1 MSTIQSTGTSA
12 VDRRL
17 AALRIRPVTAVAVVA
32 ALLVLVGDSQALAL
46 IPLLNT
52 MSAEYEL
59 SSAEATLVLAILGVV
74 AAGAVPVLTRVAERI
89 SMRGFLLLGVALT
102 TVGNLLC
109 ALAPGF
115 DLLLAGRTILGL
127 SAAIPIAIA
136 LVRESSRGAHHVNS
150 GLALVT
156 ASVGVSVAI
165 SFLLGGVILELD
177 GNVHTVFWAM
187 SALGAISLVVAWL
200 LTPDFRVETK
210 ERADVVGAILLIVG
224 LTALAIT
231 LSYGG
236 EWGWGSATTLT
247 FLLGGILV
255 VALWVWWEL
264 RAQHP
269 MIDLKRTF
277 RRTTVPAYFFA
288 GLFGTLAI
296 VSNLAVTNFAE
307 FPPTDELRAV
317 PGLDYGFGN
326 TVLQASMFLM
336 PTAFFILVGGFAVG
350 RIITRIGVKPSMFL
364 AAVLAVAA
372 FGFLALWHDEPWQN
386 FLGMGIWGMAYAL
399 GYTTG
404 NAAFV
409 HVAKDG
415 EGSLFSAA
423 STTVTG
429 TVGAMAAPLF
439 TAVLYATVYVLEPPA
454 VEEATSIPTA
464 ESYSNVWWVLAAGG
478 VIVLLLAFLHRPSE
492 YQGTTEDLPAVAAR
506 RTRRTAA

>member
-1 MSTIQSTGTSA
+1 MTWSQTLHTAWSA
-12 VDRRL
+12 VRTHVMRSSL
-17 AALRIRPVTAVAVVA
+17 TVLGILIGIAAV
-32 ALLVLVGDSQALAL
+32 
-46 IPLLNT
+46 
-52 MSAEYEL
+52 
-59 SSAEATLVLAILGVV
+59 IL
-74 AAGAVPVLTRVAERI
+74 
-89 SMRGFLLLGVALT
+89 
-102 TVGNLLC
+102 TVG
-109 ALAPGF
+109 
-115 DLLLAGRTILGL
+115 LGL
-127 SAAIPIAIA
+127 GSQRDVSARID
-136 LVRESSRGAHHVNS
+136 S
-150 GLALVT
+150 
-156 ASVGVSVAI
+156 
-165 SFLLGGVILELD
+165 LGS
-177 GNVHTVFWAM
+177 N
-187 SALGAISLVVAWL
+187 
-200 LTPDFRVETK
+200 
-210 ERADVVGAILLIVG
+210 LLIVTPG
-224 LTALAIT
+224 SSTT
-231 LSYGG
+231 GG
-236 EWGWGSATTLT
+236 IRGGFGSATTLT